1 METQST
7 RQHKVSRQLQKDL
20 SEIFREKGTLAF
32 AGAMITVTSV
42 RISPD
47 LSVARVYISIFPSA
61 KIQEA
66 FELIEAS
73 SRSIRGE
80 LGKRVSKQLRI
91 VPELVFIIDDSLD
104 YVEKI
109 DQLLKK

>member
-1 METQST
+1 MESQST
-7 RQHKVSRQLQKDL
+7 RQLKVSRQLQRDL
-20 SEIFREKGTLAF
+20 SEIFREKGTQAYS
-32 AGAMITVTSV
+32 GAMITVTSV

-61 KIQEA
+61 KIKEVFEIVEA
-66 FELIEAS
+66 TGKT
-73 SRSIRGE
+73 IRGE

-109 DQLLKK
+109 DELLKK

>member
-7 RQHKVSRQLQKDL
+7 RQLKVSRQLQKDL
-20 SEIFREKGTLAF
+20 SEIFREKGTGAF
-32 AGAMITVTSV
+32 NGAMITVTSV

-61 KIQEA
+61 KIKEV
-66 FELIEAS
+66 FEIVEAS
-73 SRSIRGE
+73 GKTIRGE

-91 VPELVFIIDDSLD
+91 VPQLVFIIDDSLD

-109 DQLLKK
+109 DELLKK